1 MACLDL
7 AGEPVTA
14 KAFREFDCYL
24 FGNEARGLTPEA
36 KAMARAFTIQ
46 GTGAI
51 ESLNVAASVNISVY
65 ELMGTFLVS

>member
-1 MACLDL
+1 
-7 AGEPVTA
+7 
-14 KAFREFDCYL
+14 
-24 FGNEARGLTPEA
+24 LTPEA